1 MTSRQQY
8 IMTNVEEKIRELRV
22 MLDDVTYRNDP
33 LPENEYKKIREG
45 YDLICQ
51 ANDKLF

>member
-8 IMTNVEEKIRELRV
+8 IMTKVQERIRELRS
-22 MLDDVTYRNDP
+22 MLDDVMYHTDH
-33 LPENEYKKIREG
+33 LPENEFKKVREG

>member
-8 IMTNVEEKIRELRV
+8 IMTKVEEKIRELRV
-22 MLDDVTYRNDP
+22 MLDDVMYRNDP
-33 LPENEYKKIREG
+33 LPENEFKKVREG

>member
-1 MTSRQQY
+1 MTPRQQY
-8 IMTNVEEKIRELRV
+8 IMTKVQGQIKIVRA
-22 MLDDVTYRNDP
+22 MLEYMMYRSAP
-33 LPENEYKKIREG
+33 LPDNEYKKICEG